1 MNESPLGSSL
11 FTAAQCKAIDRLAIK
26 SLPIAGYQLMC
37 RAGRSAQQWITRLYP
52 KACSFN
58 IVCGAGNN
66 GGDGFVLAKL
76 LFESGHSVIVT
87 LADSE
92 FEKKLTGEAREA
104 WDDLPND
111 LIKIPFDSAFNDGS
125 DLIVDALLGIG
136 LTGEVRSEYAAII
149 DWINRQQSPVFALDL
164 PSGLSADTGAV
175 LGCAVKADATLTF
188 IAPKQGLFIG
198 QARDYVGRVM
208 LDGLGVPSE
217 LFPKSQ
223 TECISE
229 PLSQLAVL
237 NRSAHKGT
245 QGSLVV
251 IGGDVGFGGAPIL
264 SSEAAL
270 RSGAGRV
277 TLLTHCESAAIA
289 MLSRT
294 PEVMV
299 RLVDDLAAFETL
311 VQSMDAVAIG
321 PGLGQSDWAI
331 ACLEAV
337 NSHQKPSVVDADAL
351 NLIAQG
357 RGSFHDNAVFTPHP
371 GEAAR
376 LLNCSVSDVQSDPV
390 EAAFALQ
397 RKLGGVVV
405 LKGAGS
411 MVCDG
416 HKVSICNIG
425 NPGMASAG
433 MGDLLSGIIA
443 TFLAQGYTL
452 EASAKMGVWL
462 HAKAGDLASADGE
475 RGLIATDLLPHI
487 RRLIG

>member
-1 MNESPLGSSL
+1 MNEFDIDSSL
-11 FTAAQCKAIDRLAIK
+11 YTAAQCKAIDRLAIE

-37 RAGRSAQQWITRLYP
+37 RAARSAQQWITRLYP
-52 KACSFN
+52 KASDFN
-58 IVCGAGNN
+58 VVCGAGNN
-66 GGDGFVLAKL
+66 GGDGFVLARL
-76 LFESGHSVIVT
+76 LFESGHKVTVT
-87 LADSE
+87 LADSQLE
-92 FEKKLTGEAREA
+92 DKLTGEAREA
-104 WDDLPND
+104 WNDLP
-111 LIKIPFDSAFNDGS
+111 KGVFKTPFDSAFNDES

-136 LTGEVRSEYAAII
+136 LTGDVRSETAAII
-149 DWINRQQSPVFALDL
+149 DWINQQQSPVFSLDM

-198 QARDYVGRVM
+198 QARNHVGRVM
-208 LDGLGVPSE
+208 VDELGVPVD
-217 LFPKSQ
+217 LFPE
-223 TECISE
+223 TPCELIYN
-229 PLSQLAVL
+229 PLTHLAPL
-237 NRSAHKGT
+237 NRAAHKGS

-270 RSGAGRV
+270 RTGAGRV
-277 TLLTHCESAAIA
+277 TLLTHSEPTVMA

-299 RLVDDLAAFETL
+299 RLANDLSSFAPMIK
-311 VQSMDAVAIG
+311 SMDSIVIG
-321 PGLGQSDWAI
+321 PGLGQSEWAI
-331 ACLEAV
+331 GCLESTKLY
-337 NSHQKPSVVDADAL
+337 NKPTVVDADAL

-357 RGSFHDNAVFTPHP
+357 KVSFHDNAVFTPHP

-376 LLNCSVSDVQSDPV
+376 VLNCTLSEVQSDPI

-397 RKLGGVVV
+397 RKLGGVIV

-411 MVCDG
+411 TVCDG
-416 HKVSICNIG
+416 QKVSICNLG

-443 TFLAQGYTL
+443 TFLAQGCSL
-452 EASAKMGVWL
+452 ETAAKMGVWL

-487 RRLIG
+487 RRLLG